1 MLQRGLG
8 RPGAALAA
16 ATMLLMGFA
25 SAAEP
30 ARRQRVLAIYES
42 EAARPVNLAFSSGL
56 HASLPSA
63 SDIDLF
69 TEYLDAER
77 FSEPFYE
84 GPFREWLRAKYA
96 DGPPEVIVAAGP
108 TAIRL
113 LADPEKTPW
122 PGVPVVFGLA
132 DERAIAG
139 MSLPR
144 HFTGVTEHLAIR
156 ETIELALGLLPSTR
170 HVALVGGAS
179 WVDRP
184 LNEILR
190 TEAAAFADRVDVSE
204 LFGLSM
210 KELQERLRALP
221 RGTVVVVISF
231 YRDGAGRQW
240 FAPESIRALASAAP
254 GPLFS
259 THTHVLGT
267 GIIGGALTDF
277 EQAGRRVGRIVSRI
291 LAGEPVTA
299 LHVER
304 SGASRIVLDGRE
316 LDRWHVPNARIPGG
330 AEVRFREPSSWN
342 RHRWSIAI
350 VFAVLAVQSA
360 LIAGL
365 LVQRRGRRRAEAS
378 ARENLA
384 VVAHL
389 NRVGAVGEL
398 AGSLAHE
405 LNSPLGAVLN
415 NAQAA
420 RRMVAG
426 VPRDAQDLRECLDDI
441 VQDAQRAGEVIR
453 RMRGAL
459 RRENFQPSPVDVP
472 AVVRDAVRLVEAD
485 ARDRD
490 VVLAVEVDA
499 ALPPVSG
506 DDVQLAQV
514 VLNLVMNGIDALAR
528 TPRERRRVRIR
539 AVAQGDG
546 VEISV
551 TDSGSGISAAERERV
566 FEPFYSTKP
575 AGLGMGLAI
584 SRSIVEA
591 HGGTIA
597 VDAAPGGG
605 ARFHVFLP
613 AAQPR
618 REAKEAV

>member
-1 MLQRGLG
+1 MVLTGV
-8 RPGAALAA
+8 
-16 ATMLLMGFA
+16 A

-30 ARRQRVLAIYES
+30 ARQRVLAIYES
-42 EAARPVNLAFSSGL
+42 EAARPVNVAFTSGL
-56 HASLPSA
+56 RASLPSA
-63 SDIDLF
+63 SGIDLF
-69 TEYLDAER
+69 TEDLGAER
-77 FSEPFYE
+77 LSEASYE
-84 GPFREWLRAKYA
+84 RLFLDFLRAKYSDA
-96 DGPPEVIVAAGP
+96 PPEVIVAAG
-108 TAIRL
+108 AGAVRL
-113 LADPEKTPW
+113 LADPENTPF
-122 PGVPVVFGLA
+122 PGVPVVFGVA
-132 DERAIAG
+132 DERAIRG
-139 MSLPR
+139 MGLPR

-156 ETIELALGLLPSTR
+156 ETIELALGLLPATR

-179 WVDRP
+179 RVDHP

-190 TEAAAFADRVDVSE
+190 AEAAAFADRVQVTE

-210 KELQERLRALP
+210 SALQERLRALP
-221 RGTVVVVISF
+221 RGTVLVVVSF

-240 FAPESIRALASAAP
+240 FAPESIRAIASAAP
-254 GPLFS
+254 LPVFS
-259 THTHVLGT
+259 THAHVLGT
-267 GIIGGALTDF
+267 GIIGGALADY
-277 EQAGRRVGRIVSRI
+277 EQTGRRVGRIVSRI
-291 LAGEPVTA
+291 LAGEPVSSIA
-299 LHVER
+299 VER
-304 SGASRIVLDGRE
+304 SGASRILLDGRA
-316 LDRWHVPNARIPGG
+316 LDRWRVPNARLPSA
-330 AEVRFREPSSWN
+330 AEVRFREPSPWS
-342 RHRWSIAI
+342 RHRWSLVI
-350 VFAVLAVQSA
+350 VFAVLAVESA
-360 LIAGL
+360 LIGGL
-365 LVQRRGRRRAEAS
+365 LMQRRGRRRAEAS

-420 RRMVAG
+420 RRMIAG
-426 VPRDAQDLRECLDDI
+426 APRDAQDLQECLDDI

-453 RMRGAL
+453 RMRGVL
-459 RRENFQPSPVDVP
+459 RREDFRPSPVDV
-472 AVVRDAVRLVEAD
+472 AGVVRDAVRLVEAD

-490 VVLAVEVDA
+490 VVLAVDVDP

-528 TPRERRRVRIR
+528 TPRERRRVLIR
-539 AVAQGDG
+539 AVAKGDG

-551 TDSGSGISAAERERV
+551 TDSGPGISSAERERV

-618 REAKEAV
+618 REAKEAI

>member
-1 MLQRGLG
+1 MLQRRLE
-8 RPGAALAA
+8 RPGAAAALAA
-16 ATMLLMGFA
+16 ATMVLMGFA

-42 EAARPVNLAFSSGL
+42 EAARPVNVAFASGL
-56 HASLPSA
+56 
-63 SDIDLF
+63 
-69 TEYLDAER
+69 R
-77 FSEPFYE
+77 
-84 GPFREWLRAKYA
+84 
-96 DGPPEVIVAAGP
+96 GPPEIIVAAGAA
-108 TAIRL
+108 AIRL

-122 PGVPVVFGLA
+122 
-132 DERAIAG
+132 R
-139 MSLPR
+139 
-144 HFTGVTEHLAIR
+144 
-156 ETIELALGLLPSTR
+156 
-170 HVALVGGAS
+170 
-179 WVDRP
+179 
-184 LNEILR
+184 
-190 TEAAAFADRVDVSE
+190 
-204 LFGLSM
+204 
-210 KELQERLRALP
+210 
-221 RGTVVVVISF
+221 
-231 YRDGAGRQW
+231 
-240 FAPESIRALASAAP
+240 
-254 GPLFS
+254 
-259 THTHVLGT
+259 
-267 GIIGGALTDF
+267 
-277 EQAGRRVGRIVSRI
+277 
-291 LAGEPVTA
+291 
-299 LHVER
+299 
-304 SGASRIVLDGRE
+304 
-316 LDRWHVPNARIPGG
+316 
-330 AEVRFREPSSWN
+330 VRFREPSPWN

-365 LVQRRGRRRAEAS
+365 LVQRRARRRAEAS

-420 RRMVAG
+420 RRMVS
-426 VPRDAQDLRECLDDI
+426 RDAQDLRECLDDI

-459 RRENFQPSPVDVP
+459 RRESFRPSPVDVA

-490 VVLAVEVDA
+490 VVLAVDVDA

-539 AVAQGDG
+539 AVAQGHR

-551 TDSGSGISAAERERV
+551 TDSGPGISRAERERV

-618 REAKEAV
+618 RDAKEAV